1 MSIFNIRSLAAHYVS
16 RGLQPD
22 SLRRQLNRQGIS
34 TAGLNM
40 QQIFVDATEEFAN
53 QAFLEASS
61 KAYTPEPGV
70 SMISREFSEPWTNRY
85 VARVDFI
92 DPATGEADF
101 TNLSINTNSEYT
113 IGRAESEVGGYAK
126 FLAEE
131 GGGSDIPEG
140 AEITGVEITQ
150 AYYNE

>member
-1 MSIFNIRSLAAHYVS
+1 MS
-16 RGLQPD
+16 
-22 SLRRQLNRQGIS
+22 
-34 TAGLNM
+34 
-40 QQIFVDATEEFAN
+40 QIFVDATEEFAN

-61 KAYTPEPGV
+61 KAYKPEPGV

-101 TNLSINTNSEYT
+101 TNLSINTNSQYT
-113 IGRAESEVGGYAK
+113 IGRAEREVSGYAQ

-131 GGGSDIPEG
+131 GGGSDIPEE